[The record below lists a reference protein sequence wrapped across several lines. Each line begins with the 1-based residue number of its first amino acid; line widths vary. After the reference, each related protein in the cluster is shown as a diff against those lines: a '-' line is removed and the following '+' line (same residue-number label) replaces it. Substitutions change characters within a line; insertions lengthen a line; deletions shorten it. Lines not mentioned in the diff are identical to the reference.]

1 MALEVFIDL
10 ISKGGVIVVL
20 AMFVWGLRQRW
31 WVMGQEYEEMKA
43 ERDYERNRANISTD
57 LADDG
62 AKEAGRR
69 AIPATRARRAP
80 NA

>member
-1 MALEVFIDL
+1 MELFIDL
-10 ISKGGVIVVL
+10 LSKGGVVVSL
-20 AMFVWGLRQRW
+20 GIFVWGLRMRW
-31 WVMGQEYEEMKA
+31 WVMGQEYDEMKA

-62 AKEAGRR
+62 SREIAKRASPTSRVRR
-69 AIPATRARRAP
+69 TP